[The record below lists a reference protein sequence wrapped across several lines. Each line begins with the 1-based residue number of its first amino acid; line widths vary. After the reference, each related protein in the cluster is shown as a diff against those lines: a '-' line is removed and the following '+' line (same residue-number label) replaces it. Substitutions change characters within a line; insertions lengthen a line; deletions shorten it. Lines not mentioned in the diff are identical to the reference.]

1 MHRRR
6 WIFWLLGIVLGLGIL
21 VLIAL
26 ELLLPAI
33 IQRQVAGVFRK
44 AGFTDAKFDLQKATL
59 WHTTVANVAAGQ
71 DQWLKIGNVAIEYSP
86 FDVLRGDIDTVRVRN
101 GRLVVSVDD
110 LLKAQGGT
118 DNALANA
125 RIPVE
130 SIELDACTL
139 LLRRGE
145 NGVEVPLDG
154 TLLRAPNGSSQ
165 LNIRAMLGPAK
176 VRVAGVIEPPGG
188 GRTDVNGDAIGV
200 ELASLVP
207 LLPSNI
213 TQNIASASGTIDLRA
228 EHHRA
233 PATLPS
239 TSFNLELNNGGVGGR
254 GKFDG
259 QVQALYGKVHVDSLI
274 PLVIPPGQW
283 LTIGTMKI
291 SGQELSGARLVFDAT
306 DSDHIH
312 IADAQVSWA
321 GGRFNAKPFTISISE
336 GNIATEISA
345 QHIDLAQVVALLT
358 SGRGSGTGRISGA
371 VQVAFDGSRFTFGA
385 GKLASEGPGN
395 LRLGSMSGQLETV
408 LDRTNPRFT
417 TEAAMQQLKQQIIA
431 ALTDFDYDSLS
442 ANFTREGGRLVVSVQ
457 ITGQG
462 REGAKQ
468 PFDITLNF
476 RGVEDALNTYLQTRK
491 SVFELGQ

>member
-1 MHRRR
+1 MRRRR

-21 VLIAL
+21 VLITL
-26 ELLLPAI
+26 ELVLPAI

-44 AGFTDAKFDLQKATL
+44 AGFTDAKFDLQRATL

-86 FDVLRGDIDTVRVRN
+86 LDVLRGEIDTVRVRN
-101 GRLVVSVDD
+101 GRLVVSVND
-110 LLKAQGGT
+110 LLNANGGS
-118 DNALANA
+118 DNALENA

-139 LLRRGE
+139 VLGRGE
-145 NGVEVPLDG
+145 SGIEMPLDG

-165 LNIRAMLGPAK
+165 LNLRAMLGPAHI
-176 VRVAGVIEPPGG
+176 RVAGVIEPPGG

-207 LLPSNI
+207 LLPSEI
-213 TQNIASASGTIDLRA
+213 TQNIVSASGSVDLRA

-239 TSFNLELNNGGVGGR
+239 TSFNVELNNGGVIGR
-254 GKFDG
+254 GNFDG
-259 QVQALYGKVHVDSLI
+259 QVQALYGKVRVESLI

-291 SGQELSGARLVFDAT
+291 AGQELSGARLVFDAT

-321 GGRFNAKPFTISISE
+321 GGRFNAAPFTISLSE
-336 GNIATEISA
+336 GKIGSEISA
-345 QHIDLAQVVALLT
+345 QHIDLAQVVTLLT
-358 SGRGSGTGRISGA
+358 GGRGSGTGRISGS
-371 VQVAFDGSRFTFGA
+371 VQAAFDGSRITFGS

-417 TEAAMQQLKQQIIA
+417 TEAAMQQLKQQMIA

-442 ANFTREGGRLVVSVQ
+442 ANLAREGGNLVVSVQ
-457 ITGQG
+457 IVGHG
-462 REGAKQ
+462 REAKQQ

-476 RGVEDALNTYLQTRK
+476 RGIEDALNTYLQTRK
-491 SVFELGQ
+491 SVLRIGQ